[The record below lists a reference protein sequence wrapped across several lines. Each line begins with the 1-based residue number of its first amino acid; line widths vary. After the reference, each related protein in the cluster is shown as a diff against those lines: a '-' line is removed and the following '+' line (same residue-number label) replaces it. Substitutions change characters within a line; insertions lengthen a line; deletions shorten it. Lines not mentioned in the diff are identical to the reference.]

1 MSILFAGGT
10 SYQLVPWSGPTIASG
25 NFTVAMRLYA
35 TTATLLSDQQMFFL
49 DTSGGAT
56 AVLFIDD
63 HGGAGPKNWAGFV
76 TNDAFSI
83 FAQATDP
90 STLTLN
96 TWYHVAM
103 TWDGTSTRLYVN
115 GALVATNTPAATTRT
130 GNWSNWGAPG
140 NFDGAVQDVVTYN
153 AALTVD
159 EIMQLYRARMPLRR
173 TNLVMWLPMLT
184 APGLDN
190 LSGVG
195 VNAALSGGAPGAGN
209 DLAAVPW
216 GVGISPQAFRLAP
229 LLAISASGSQL
240 ETGNVTVTLSKS
252 AASSGSQLETGL
264 VTAGLTKDVGLATGS
279 ALQTGLVNVTGGS
292 VFLNGAASGSQLQT
306 GTVTVT
312 LAKDASASGS
322 QLQTGSVTTTETK
335 QVVASGSQVE
345 GGFVSVTGGSS
356 GGGGSSNVVVF
367 GGSGRRFGN
376 RLMPALV
383 RRRS

>member
-10 SYQLVPWSGPTIASG
+10 SYQLVPWSGPTLASG

-96 TWYHVAM
+96 TWYHLAM

-130 GNWSNWGAPG
+130 GNWSNWGAPA

-195 VNAALSGGAPGAGN
+195 VNAALSGGAPSAGN

-216 GVGISPQAFRLAP
+216 GVGISPQAFRLQTITTLTANDVETAGMTATA
-229 LLAISASGSQL
+229 LVAANDVETATMNAAGALAAADVETASLVAVASLNAGGAVSAGMSVSTAMSGGGAS
-240 ETGNVTVTLSKS
+240 S
-252 AASSGSQLETGL
+252 AQMTAVASMAITDRSNASMSASSG
-264 VTAGLTKDVGLATGS
+264 
-279 ALQTGLVNVTGGS
+279 
-292 VFLNGAASGSQLQT
+292 
-306 GTVTVT
+306 
-312 LAKDASASGS
+312 
-322 QLQTGSVTTTETK
+322 
-335 QVVASGSQVE
+335 
-345 GGFVSVTGGSS
+345 